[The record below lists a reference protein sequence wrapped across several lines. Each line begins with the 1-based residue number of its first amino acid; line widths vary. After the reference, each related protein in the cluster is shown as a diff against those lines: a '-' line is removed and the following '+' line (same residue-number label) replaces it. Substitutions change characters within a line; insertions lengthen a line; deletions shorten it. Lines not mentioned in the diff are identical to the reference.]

1 MSGGRIRRQGRFL
14 RRFRRATRAVVTVGN
29 RLRIL
34 PEGGEL
40 FRRILEAIDAAASLI
55 CLEFYIIRDDRTGRV
70 IADRLVAAAARGVSV
85 YLVYDYIGCFDTPS
99 SYFRRL
105 QQAGVRLLP
114 FNPLSLRRGVGWLD
128 RRDHRKLLIVDGVR
142 GFTGGFNIGD
152 EYSGWGDSPPWRDVG
167 IEMEGGA
174 VSVLLSLFCQI
185 WYQESGER
193 LPFADRPFVTL
204 HPPGDEEVYVVS
216 GGPHHTRSFIR
227 SAFRMAIAGA
237 SERVVIA
244 TPYFIPG
251 PRLIRSLIRAA
262 RRGVEVTLIL
272 PAVSDVPLVS
282 LVSRGS
288 YLPLLTE
295 GIRIVEREGE
305 ILHTKIMQIDGSW
318 TVVGSANLDQRSFHR
333 NFELG
338 CIVTGPRFG
347 GEVERLLRYEL
358 DRSRTVT
365 RHHLAK
371 RGILVRM
378 VERILSL
385 AASFL

>member
-1 MSGGRIRRQGRFL
+1 MSGGKIRRQGRFL

-29 RLRIL
+29 RLRLL

-40 FRRILEAIDAAASLI
+40 FRRIVEAIDAATSLI

-70 IADRLVAAAARGVSV
+70 IADRLVAAVARGVSV

-114 FNPLSLRRGVGWLD
+114 FNPLSLRRGFGWLD
-128 RRDHRKLLIVDGVR
+128 RRDHRKILIVDGIR

-152 EYSGWGDSPPWRDVG
+152 EYSGWGDSPPWRDAG

-174 VSVLLSLFCQI
+174 VSVLLSLFCHI

-193 LPFADRPFVTL
+193 LPFADRPFPTL

-347 GEVERLLRYEL
+347 GEVERLLLHEL
-358 DRSRTVT
+358 DRSRPVT